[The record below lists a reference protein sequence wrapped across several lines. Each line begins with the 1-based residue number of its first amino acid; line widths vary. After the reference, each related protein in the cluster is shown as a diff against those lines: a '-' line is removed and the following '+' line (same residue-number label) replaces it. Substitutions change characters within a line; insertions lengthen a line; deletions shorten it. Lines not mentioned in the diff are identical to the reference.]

1 MTQTLVVES
10 RFCGV
15 AGLGQGGYLAGL
27 VAGKRSGPYQIDF
40 RNPIPL
46 DVDLA
51 LERTDRGARAT
62 HADKVVV
69 EGKVAEP
76 VSRVPEFVPLEA
88 AATAREAAEADSLE
102 IVSSC
107 FSCGTRPDTLRVH
120 AGPVGDG
127 RFATPYTPPAWVAPS
142 GVVEPSFVWA
152 PLDCAAGWC
161 LSWDPPRPRAVTGML
176 TMDVLAD
183 VLPHHDYVIV
193 ADSDGPWH
201 TRTRRAWSA
210 LYTTH
215 GELVAR
221 SESLWIALRQPEA
234 S

>member
-1 MTQTLVVES
+1 MTETIVVES

-15 AGLGQGGYLAGL
+15 AGMGQGGYLAGL
-27 VAGKRSGPYQIDF
+27 VAGRRSGPYQIDF

-46 DVDLA
+46 DSDMIP
-51 LERTDRGARAT
+51 ETTPRGLRLVHDGKPIVEARP
-62 HADKVVV
+62 
-69 EGKVAEP
+69 GEP
-76 VSRVPEFVPLEA
+76 VSRDPGFVSHDEA
-88 AATAREAAEADSLE
+88 EQARLRAEENSLE

-127 RFATPYTPPAWVAPS
+127 RFATPYVPPAWVAPD

-161 LSWDPPRPRAVTGML
+161 LSWEPPRPRAVTGML
-176 TMDVLAD
+176 TLEILSDIHPLG
-183 VLPHHDYVIV
+183 DYVIV
-193 ADSDGPWH
+193 ADSDGPWR

-210 LYTTH
+210 MYTTD

-221 SESLWIALRQPEA
+221 SESLWVALRQPTG
-234 S
+234 

>member
-1 MTQTLVVES
+1 MTESIVVES

-15 AGLGQGGYLAGL
+15 AGMGQGGYLAGL
-27 VAGKRSGPYQIDF
+27 IAGSRTGPYQIDF

-46 DVDLA
+46 DVELA
-51 LERTDRGARAT
+51 VEPTRRGVHAT
-62 HADKVVV
+62 HADKVIV
-69 EGKVAEP
+69 EGKLGEP
-76 VSRVPEFVPLEA
+76 VSRVPDFVPLGVASEA
-88 AATAREAAEADSLE
+88 RSAAEANSLE
-102 IVSSC
+102 IVSTC
-107 FSCGTRPDTLRVH
+107 FSCGSQPDTLRVH

-127 RFATPYTPPAWVAPS
+127 RFATPYTPPAWVAPE

-176 TMDVLAD
+176 TLEVLAD
-183 VLPHHDYVIV
+183 IEPHRDHVIV

-210 LYTTH
+210 LYTSD

-221 SESLWIALRQPEA
+221 SESLWVALRQPV